1 MPTDTAGG
9 PRTPRVPKPHCPR
22 LRHTETP
29 CQCESTRLPKPPFPV
44 PNVAFRTGKEES
56 FTPNLKGPRI
66 HLPKPH
72 GPRLRHT
79 ETPCQCESTRLPKPP
94 FPLPNVA
101 FRTDKKNAL
110 RRTWKAHVYICQG
123 PRRQSPPLPN
133 PMPTRTSGAT
143 LRHSQT
149 PLQCESTRLPKPP
162 FPLPNVAFRTDKK
175 KALRRTWKAH
185 VYTCQSPTAPG
196 SATPKPHAS
205 ASRHGCRNHP
215 FHCLTLL
222 LEPIRKKLYAELE
235 RPTYTL
241 AKAPRP
247 QAPPHR
253 NPMPVRVD
261 TAAETTLST
270 A

>member
-1 MPTDTAGG
+1 M
-9 PRTPRVPKPHCPR
+9 
-22 LRHTETP
+22 
-29 CQCESTRLPKPPFPV
+29 
-44 PNVAFRTGKEES
+44 
-56 FTPNLKGPRI
+56 KGPRI

-79 ETPCQCESTRLPKPP
+79 ETPC
-94 FPLPNVA
+94 
-101 FRTDKKNAL
+101 
-110 RRTWKAHVYICQG
+110 
-123 PRRQSPPLPN
+123 
-133 PMPTRTSGAT
+133 
-143 LRHSQT
+143 
-149 PLQCESTRLPKPP
+149 QCESTRLPKPP

-222 LEPIRKKLYAELE
+222 LEPIRRMLYAELERPTYTFAKAPGANLRHSQTPCQREPPAPRSATPKPHSSASRHGCRNHPFHCLTLLLEPIRKKLYAELE